1 MGGAC
6 PTHAIAS
13 IYTGNYTTSA
23 DANRVGAG
31 GGGSVLFRHQARDV
45 GLALGRHLD
54 ERVRRMRIGGSDG
67 EAAAIFDAA
76 PHPPEQFSPFQS
88 LIPFWLRSVQ

>member
-23 DANRVGAG
+23 DAN
-31 GGGSVLFRHQARDV
+31 
-45 GLALGRHLD
+45 
-54 ERVRRMRIGGSDG
+54 
-67 EAAAIFDAA
+67 
-76 PHPPEQFSPFQS
+76 
-88 LIPFWLRSVQ
+88 

>member
-23 DANRVGAG
+23 DANAPV
-31 GGGSVLFRHQARDV
+31 VYWT
-45 GLALGRHLD
+45 
-54 ERVRRMRIGGSDG
+54 
-67 EAAAIFDAA
+67 EAAVIKE
-76 PHPPEQFSPFQS
+76 PP
-88 LIPFWLRSVQ
+88 

>member
-23 DANRVGAG
+23 DANIWNDADPENLSDYEREVIEEMK
-31 GGGSVLFRHQARDV
+31 ARD
-45 GLALGRHLD
+45 
-54 ERVRRMRIGGSDG
+54 I
-67 EAAAIFDAA
+67 
-76 PHPPEQFSPFQS
+76 SP
-88 LIPFWLRSVQ
+88 